1 MSDQDH
7 PRCQE
12 DTHCSTG
19 EAPTADESP
28 ELLGTDADAACI
40 DTDAAEVAGSAG
52 DGGVGD
58 GDLPAGP
65 PGGTGGV
72 RGADHCP
79 ALAPMGF
86 PVGRPMALQ

>member
-7 PRCQE
+7 PPCQE

-28 ELLGTDADAACI
+28 ELLGTDADTACI
-40 DTDAAEVAGSAG
+40 DADAAEVAGSAG
-52 DGGVGD
+52 GGG
-58 GDLPAGP
+58 AGGAP
-65 PGGTGGV
+65 GGV

>member
-7 PRCQE
+7 PPCQE

-19 EAPTADESP
+19 EAPTADA
-28 ELLGTDADAACI
+28 DADAACI
-40 DTDAAEVAGSAG
+40 DADADADAACIDADAAEVAGSAG
-52 DGGVGD
+52 GGG
-58 GDLPAGP
+58 AGGAP
-65 PGGTGGV
+65 GGV